1 MHQIQLRLNFDDA
14 ANALLVYYW
23 TGDKFHLGLARAS
36 LTKALSHG
44 NDPETVRCVVNN
56 TLPLTGE

>member
-1 MHQIQLRLNFDDA
+1 MHPTRLRLNFDDA
-14 ANALLVYYW
+14 ANALLIYYW
-23 TGDKFHLGLARAS
+23 TGDKFHLGLAREH
-36 LTKALSHG
+36 LTKALRHG